1 MHPAAYVLSNAVCVV
16 CYRYLCPMTLA
27 ARIDHTLLRPDA
39 TEAQIAQLCQEATTH
54 GFASVCVPP
63 SYVALAT
70 EKLVGTG
77 VAVCTVV
84 GFPLGYAASAVK
96 FKEAEV
102 ALYDGAMELDMVINI
117 GALKSGKAEM
127 VQAEILDL
135 ADLCHVH
142 QALLKVIIETAL
154 LSDAEIELACQLCV
168 GGEADFVK
176 TSTGFASRGA
186 SVADVTLM
194 RRVLPENVR
203 IKAAGGIRTRA
214 AALALIAAGA
224 DRIGSSNSVV
234 LIAENDETTA
244 A

>member
-1 MHPAAYVLSNAVCVV
+1 
-16 CYRYLCPMTLA
+16 MTLA

-39 TEAQIAQLCQEATTH
+39 TEAQIAQLCQEAAAH

-63 SYVALAT
+63 CYVAAATAQLA
-70 EKLVGTG
+70 GTG
-77 VAVCTVV
+77 VAVCTVI
-84 GFPLGYAASAVK
+84 GFPLGYATSSVK

-102 ALYDGAMELDMVINI
+102 AMYDGATELDMVINI
-117 GALKSGKAEM
+117 AALKSGKVEL

-154 LSDAEIELACQLCV
+154 LTEEEIVLACKLCV

-186 SVADVTLM
+186 SVADVELM
-194 RRVLPENVR
+194 RRSLPDTIR

-214 AALALIAAGA
+214 AALALVAAGA
-224 DRIGSSNSVV
+224 DRIGSSNSVA
-234 LIAENDETTA
+234 LIAETDETTA

>member
-1 MHPAAYVLSNAVCVV
+1 
-16 CYRYLCPMTLA
+16 MTLA

-39 TEAQIAQLCQEATTH
+39 TEAQIMQLCQEAIAH
-54 GFASVCVPP
+54 GFANVCVPP
-63 SYVALAT
+63 CYVASAAAQ
-70 EKLVGTG
+70 LVDTD
-77 VAVCTVV
+77 VAICTVI
-84 GFPLGYAASAVK
+84 GFPLGYATSSVK

-102 ALYDGAMELDMVINI
+102 AMYDGATELDMVINI
-117 GALKSGKAEM
+117 AALKSGKAEL

-154 LSDAEIELACQLCV
+154 LTEEEIVLACQLCV

-186 SVADVTLM
+186 SVADVELM
-194 RRVLPENVR
+194 RRSLPENVR
-203 IKAAGGIRTRA
+203 IKAAGGIRTRT

-224 DRIGSSNSVV
+224 DRIGSSNSVA
-234 LIAENDETTA
+234 LIAETDETLA

>member
-1 MHPAAYVLSNAVCVV
+1 
-16 CYRYLCPMTLA
+16 MTLA

-39 TEAQIAQLCQEATTH
+39 TEAQIMQLCQEAVAH
-54 GFASVCVPP
+54 GFANVCVPP
-63 SYVALAT
+63 CYVASAAAQLA
-70 EKLVGTG
+70 GTD
-77 VAVCTVV
+77 VAICTVI
-84 GFPLGYAASAVK
+84 GFPLGYATSSVK

-102 ALYDGAMELDMVINI
+102 AMYDGATELDMVINI
-117 GALKSGKAEM
+117 AALKSGKAEL

-154 LSDAEIELACQLCV
+154 LTEEEIVLACQLCV

-186 SVADVTLM
+186 SVADVELM
-194 RRVLPENVR
+194 RRSLPENVR

-224 DRIGSSNSVV
+224 DRIGSSNSVA
-234 LIAENDETTA
+234 LIAETDETLA

>member
-1 MHPAAYVLSNAVCVV
+1 
-16 CYRYLCPMTLA
+16 MTLA
-27 ARIDHTLLRPDA
+27 DRIDHTLLRPDA
-39 TEAQIAQLCQEATTH
+39 TEAQMLQLCEEAATH

-63 SYVALAT
+63 CYVALAAG
-70 EKLVGTG
+70 KLAGTAVG
-77 VAVCTVV
+77 VCTVI

-102 ALYDGAMELDMVINI
+102 ALYDGATELDMVINVS
-117 GALKSGKAEM
+117 ALKSGKADAI
-127 VQAEILDL
+127 QAEILDL

-154 LSDAEIELACQLCV
+154 LTEAEIELACRLCV

-186 SVADVTLM
+186 SVADVELM
-194 RRVLPENVR
+194 RRSLPAAVR

-214 AALALIAAGA
+214 AALALVEAGA
-224 DRIGSSNSVV
+224 DRIGTSNGVA
-234 LIAENDETTA
+234 LIAETDEPTTA
-244 A
+244 